1 MATKLFPDPSKT
13 SPDEHVKDI
22 RQQFETSLRELGT
35 DSVDIL
41 YLHAPSRDVHFS
53 ITLAAIDTLF
63 KEEKFRRLGL
73 SNYAAFEV
81 AEIVMLCQQHSW
93 VRPTVYQGTYNALA
107 RSVEDELLPCL
118 KRYGIAFYAYSPLA
132 GGLLTDRYLESNST
146 PTEGRFS
153 EASGKLGKG
162 YREMWFREGNLKALR
177 PVYEEAKKAGISML
191 HVALRWMVH
200 HSPLNVQNNGSATAS
215 DGVVIGASSE
225 KQLNENLD
233 ALEQGPLPESLV
245 RRLDEAWKT
254 VRAEADPYWAGKL
267 EYGTDAQEVLVSK
280 PRGRFDS

>member
-22 RQQFETSLRELGT
+22 RQQLETSLKELGT

-63 KEEKFRRLGL
+63 KEGKYRRLGL

-81 AEIVMLCQQHSW
+81 AEIVMLCQQHNW

-162 YREMWFREGNLKALR
+162 YREMWYREGNLKALR
-177 PVYEEAKKAGISML
+177 PVYEEAEKERISML
-191 HVALRWMVH
+191 QVALRWMVH
-200 HSPLNVQNNGSATAS
+200 HSPLSIANNGD
-215 DGVVIGASSE
+215 DGIVIGASSGE
-225 KQLNENLD
+225 QLNENLD
-233 ALEQGPLPESLV
+233 ALEQGPLSKEV
-245 RRLDEAWKT
+245 VGRLDEAWKM
-254 VRAEADPYWAGKL
+254 VKADADPYWAGRL

-280 PRGRFDS
+280 P